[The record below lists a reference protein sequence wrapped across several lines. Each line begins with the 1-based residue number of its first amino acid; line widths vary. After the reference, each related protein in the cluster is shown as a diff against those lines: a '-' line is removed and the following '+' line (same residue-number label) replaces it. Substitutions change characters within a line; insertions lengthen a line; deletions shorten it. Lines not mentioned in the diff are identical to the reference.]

1 MERFD
6 PSTLNFDERGLI
18 PAIVQDA
25 SNGQVLTLAYM
36 NDESL
41 RLTLETGLTH
51 FYSRSRQRI
60 WQKGEESGHV
70 QRVQEI
76 YFDCDE
82 DALLIKAEQVV
93 AACHTGRRS
102 CFFRR
107 LHPSA
112 EVPEELARQQFDP
125 DAVYGGSLAILQ
137 QIFGV
142 ISDRKA
148 NPKADSYVSAL
159 FVKGQD
165 QILKKVAEEA
175 AELVVAS
182 KNGSPAEIIYELADL
197 WFHTLVLLGYHGIMP
212 QEVARELRKR
222 FGKKGKADSR

>member
-6 PSTLNFDERGLI
+6 PSQLRFDEHGLI
-18 PAIVQDA
+18 PAVVQDA
-25 SNGQVLTLAYM
+25 TNNQVLTVAYM
-36 NDESL
+36 NAESL

-70 QRVQEI
+70 QRVHEI
-76 YFDCDE
+76 YVDCDG

-107 LHPSA
+107 LHPSP
-112 EVPEELARQQFDP
+112 EVPEEVARQRFDP
-125 DAVYGGSLAILQ
+125 KAVYGGSLAILQ
-137 QIFGV
+137 EIFEV
-142 ISDRKA
+142 IEDRKV
-148 NPKADSYVSAL
+148 NPKADSYVSGL
-159 FVKGQD
+159 FAKGQD
-165 QILKKVAEEA
+165 QILKKIGEEA

-182 KNGSPAEIIYELADL
+182 KNGKLEEIVHELADL
-197 WFHTLVLLGYHGIMP
+197 WFHTLVLLGYHGITP
-212 QEVARELRKR
+212 RETAQELRTR
-222 FGKKGKADSR
+222 RGKKSKAD

>member
-1 MERFD
+1 MEQFD
-6 PSTLNFDERGLI
+6 LDKLKFDERGLI

-36 NDESL
+36 NNESL

-82 DALLIKAEQVV
+82 DALLVKAEQVV

-107 LHPSA
+107 LHPLP
-112 EVPEELARQQFDP
+112 EVPEEVGRQQFDP
-125 DAVYGGSLAILQ
+125 EVVYGGSLAILT
-137 QIFGV
+137 QIFEV
-142 ISDRKA
+142 IEDRKA
-148 NPKADSYVSAL
+148 NPKADSYVSNL
-159 FVKGQD
+159 FAKGQD

-175 AELVVAS
+175 GELVVAS
-182 KNGSPAEIIYELADL
+182 KNGKPGEIIYELADL
-197 WFHTLVLLGYHGIMP
+197 WFHTLVLLGYHGIAP
-212 QEVARELRKR
+212 QEVARELRGR
-222 FGKKGKADSR
+222 FGKKSKADYR